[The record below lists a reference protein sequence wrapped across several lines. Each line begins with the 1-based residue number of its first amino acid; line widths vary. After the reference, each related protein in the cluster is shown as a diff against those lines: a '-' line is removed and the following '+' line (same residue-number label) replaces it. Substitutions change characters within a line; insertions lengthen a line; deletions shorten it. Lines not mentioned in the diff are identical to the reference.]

1 LSLYAAHEKKVIP
14 HLNKLYKHTWNLL
27 PHANWEAGIY
37 FLEKIVTTEK
47 KERKRKKLSKLKR
60 F

>member
-1 LSLYAAHEKKVIP
+1 LLYIAHLKKVFP
-14 HLNKLYKHTWNLL
+14 NVNKLYKHTRNLL

-47 KERKRKKLSKLKR
+47 KGENGKN
-60 F
+60 